1 MDIFQKENSVSA
13 GVQITELTSK
23 SKVSGRTRDKDNIK
37 NLNLLE
43 FRDQSKPIELF
54 PEKKIKQA
62 SKTTSYFRTEGN
74 EPFFQR

>member
-54 PEKKIKQA
+54 P
-62 SKTTSYFRTEGN
+62 
-74 EPFFQR
+74 